1 MINANFGQSILT
13 SPHSLLALYLMSS
26 HIQAGK
32 LALGAFT
39 VMDREGRK
47 CKERKSIKK
56 GKRVRNVWSWKPKE
70 KSFKG

>member
-1 MINANFGQSILT
+1 M
-13 SPHSLLALYLMSS
+13 
-26 HIQAGK
+26 
-32 LALGAFT
+32 GAFT